1 MGGIPLS
8 LSELWFLLIAV
19 LFVGFFFLE
28 GFDFGV
34 GMSSGIIAKTD
45 RERRTLIN
53 SIGPF
58 WDGNEVW
65 LITAGGAMFAAFPH
79 WYATLFS
86 GFYLPLVVVLLA
98 LIGRGVAF
106 EFRSKVKQQQ
116 WRKTWDIIIVVS
128 SALLPFLF
136 GVVFAT
142 LMKGLPIDGEMQLRA
157 GFLDIVNPYTVVGGL
172 SVTLLCLVHG
182 LLFVSL
188 RTVGDL
194 RERALHTARQLML
207 PLAAMLVI
215 YAVMTYLMTDIFTVR
230 GWALWIMVILG
241 AGALALAN
249 YFVRQKREGW
259 AFGMTGAVIAISF
272 ASVFIGLFPRVMIS
286 SLGSAFDLTVYNASS
301 GGYSLKVMTI
311 VACTLLP
318 FVLGYQIW
326 SYYVFRKR
334 LNEQHHLEY

>member
-1 MGGIPLS
+1 MS

-116 WRKTWDIIIVVS
+116 WRKTWDVIIVVS

-207 PLAAMLVI
+207 PLAAMLAI